1 MAYVSQPR
9 TYVLKH
15 VFQTKTA
22 KVSTNADIEL
32 AVTQNSKDIQSND
45 NYKKY

>member
-1 MAYVSQPR
+1 MRYVSQGE
-9 TYVLKH
+9 TDVLKH
-15 VFQTKTA
+15 VFQTKTG

-32 AVTQNSKDIQSND
+32 AVTQNSKDIQRND